1 MIRLITSLA
10 ALWPVIGQAQVLS
23 FPSNASMQLEQ
34 TADLDS
40 FAVAT
45 GPWADGTVPERVVEG
60 SVTTQAWH
68 IRAPGLTT
76 LQLLRPLRVQL
87 DEAGYD
93 VAFTCDTEDCGGFD
107 FRFSRDVMPPPAM
120 QVDLGDFRYLAA
132 IKDDTAIALLV
143 SRSARIRL
151 TETLPCPNVAR
162 VRSWNGS

>member
-1 MIRLITSLA
+1 
-10 ALWPVIGQAQVLS
+10 
-23 FPSNASMQLEQ
+23 MQLEQ

-107 FRFSRDVMPPPAM
+107 FRFSRDVTPP
-120 QVDLGDFRYLAA
+120 
-132 IKDDTAIALLV
+132 
-143 SRSARIRL
+143 SRCLSAGQR
-151 TETLPCPNVAR
+151 AQ
-162 VRSWNGS
+162 GSFK